1 MWQWLYKL
9 GSPKWFY
16 TMTGKF
22 MPWLSGITVLLLL
35 VGMVWGLMFAP
46 PDYQM
51 GDNYR
56 IIYIH
61 VPTAILLMGCYAMMA
76 CMSATFL
83 IWKIKMA
90 DMVAKA
96 CAPIG
101 ASMAAVALFTGS
113 VWGIP
118 TWGTWWIW
126 DARLTSTLVMFF
138 IYIGV
143 IALRSAYDSEDSG
156 AKACGV
162 LTLVGVVNIP
172 IIKYSVNWWNTLH
185 QGSSSLSATNTGS
198 NPPEIWIP
206 AFFMG
211 FAVLGIFL
219 IAVILRTRNEVL
231 LRERRSQWV
240 SELVQKELIQK
251 EVNNA

>member
-9 GSPKWFY
+9 GSPKLFY
-16 TMTGKF
+16 TMTGKL
-22 MPWLSGITVLLLL
+22 MPSLVIVTTILLV
-35 VGMVWGLMFAP
+35 VGMVWGLAFAP

-61 VPTAILLMGCYAMMA
+61 VPMSMLAMGCYAMMA
-76 CMSATFL
+76 CLSAGFL
-83 IWKIKMA
+83 IWKIKITDMA
-90 DMVAKA
+90 AKA

-101 ASMAAVALFTGS
+101 AGVTVVALFTGS

-126 DARLTSTLVMFF
+126 DARITSTLVMLFLYVG
-138 IYIGV
+138 I
-143 IALRSAYDSEDSG
+143 IALRSAYDSETSG
-156 AKACGV
+156 AKACAV
-162 LTLVGVVNIP
+162 LSLVGVVNLP
-172 IIKYSVNWWNTLH
+172 IIKYSVEWWNTLH
-185 QGSSSLSATNTGS
+185 QGASTLSATNTGS

-211 FAVLGIFL
+211 FAILGIFL
-219 IAVILRTRNEVL
+219 IVLIMRTQNEILY
-231 LRERRSQWV
+231 RERRSQWV
-240 SELVQKELIQK
+240 SELINKELG
-251 EVNNA
+251 NA